1 MKFSEQW
8 LREWVNPTLDS
19 QQLMDQIT
27 MAGLEVDGF
36 EPVAGKFTGVV
47 VGEVLSVDAHPDAD
61 KLRVC
66 QVSNGRTQVQVVC
79 GAPNVRAGINV
90 PFAELGAVLPGDF
103 KIKSAKLRGQPSVG
117 MLCSGAELGLSADHD
132 GILELPADAP
142 VGTSFADYLQLN
154 DIAIDVDLTP
164 NRADCLSIKGLAREL
179 GVLNSLPL
187 NTPAINPV
195 AAVHNEVPDVR
206 VEAPAGCPRYLGRI
220 LRNVD
225 LTAQSPLWL
234 KEKLRRSGIRSIDAA
249 VDVTNYILLEL
260 GQPMHAFDR
269 AEIDGGIVVRMAKPE
284 EKLVLLDGQE
294 VTLTEQTLVI
304 ADHSKPIAI
313 AGVMGGEHSGVSPKT
328 RDLILESAYFD
339 PITLAGKARHYGLHT
354 DASHRF
360 ERGVDYN
367 LARDAMER
375 ATELLVSIVGGEP
388 GEIVDATSTEHLPT
402 PISIVL
408 REKRLADVLGLTIAN
423 AKVEDILTRLGL
435 AVEERLDNGWKVSAP
450 SFRPDIT
457 IEEDLIEEVGRI
469 YGYNNLPVT
478 EPTGSLGLRPK
489 AEDTRPLS
497 AIRNYFVANGYQ
509 EAITYS
515 FVDPKVQEQLDPQ
528 NEGIALANP
537 ISADLSVMRTTL
549 WSGLLKTV
557 VYNQNRQQPRIRLF
571 ESGLRFVKDGERILQ
586 QPMLAGVVTGNQNPE
601 NWVNGRR
608 NADFF
613 DVKGELESLF
623 RLLGVAVEFRPGKHP
638 ALHPGQTAE
647 LLRDGQPVGW
657 LGTLHPQVQKNLE
670 LNGTVIVF
678 ELFLNPIVTG
688 YVPNFKDVSKFPE
701 VRRDLAIII
710 GSDVKFADVERV
722 ATHHA
727 GEHLNALRAFD
738 VYQGE
743 SLGKGEVKSESEGN
757 RSLALSLFW
766 QHPQRTLTE
775 DEVHRLFNG
784 VIEALKAELGATLRS

>member
-103 KIKSAKLRGQPSVG
+103 NIKKATLRGQSSVG
-117 MLCSGAELGLSADHD
+117 MLCSGAELGLSENHD

-142 VGTSFADYLQLN
+142 VGQSFADYLQLN
-154 DIAIDVDLTP
+154 DITIDVDLTP
-164 NRADCLSIKGLAREL
+164 NRADCLSIKGLAREV

-187 NTPAINPV
+187 NAPSIQKV
-195 AAVHNEVPDVR
+195 AATHSDVPDVR

-225 LTAQSPLWL
+225 LTVQSPLWL
-234 KEKLRRSGIRSIDAA
+234 QEKLRRSGVRSIDAA
-249 VDVTNYILLEL
+249 VDVTNYILLEQ

-313 AGVMGGEHSGVSPKT
+313 AGVMGGEHSGVGTKT
-328 RDLILESAYFD
+328 RDLVLESAYFD

-367 LARDAMER
+367 LARDALER
-375 ATELLVSIVGGEP
+375 ATELLISIVGGEP
-388 GEIVDATSTEHLPT
+388 GEVVDVTSAEHLPK

-408 REKRLADVLGLTIAN
+408 REKRLADVLGLAIAN

-435 AVEERLDNGWKVSAP
+435 AIEERLSGGWKVSAP
-450 SFRPDIT
+450 SFRPDIA

-478 EPTGSLGLRPK
+478 EPTGSLSLRPK

-497 AIRNYFVANGYQ
+497 AIRNYFVANGYH

-557 VYNQNRQQPRIRLF
+557 AYNQKRQQPRIRLF
-571 ESGLRFVKDGERILQ
+571 ESGLRFARDGERILQ
-586 QPMLAGVVTGNQNPE
+586 QPMLAGVVTGNQNLE

-613 DVKGELESLF
+613 DLKGELESLF
-623 RLLGVAVEFRPGKHP
+623 RLLGMTAEFRAGKHP

-647 LLRDGQPVGW
+647 LLRDGQPIGW
-657 LGTLHPQVQKNLE
+657 LGVLHPQVQKNLE

-678 ELFLNPIVTG
+678 ELFLNSIVTG

-727 GEHLNALRAFD
+727 GEHLTTLRAFD

-743 SLGKGEVKSESEGN
+743 SLGKGEVESESEGN

-775 DEVHRLFNG
+775 DEVHGLFNG
-784 VIEALKAELGATLRS
+784 VIEALKAELRATLRS